1 MLGPYWENI
10 GRVPS
15 LDKFMARS
23 INLQKR
29 NKDQYFPGQTEQAS
43 SMRFL
48 LYWLSCAGFSIYR
61 VLPLH
66 LLPLT
71 VLDSNICTGTLTS
84 LNKKNISCIFL
95 FMSEKKETENGKSLA
110 TYVCCFVTAPS

>member
-84 LNKKNISCIFL
+84 LNKKTFL
-95 FMSEKKETENGKSLA
+95 AFFFLCLRKRKQKMEKVWQPMYAAS
-110 TYVCCFVTAPS
+110 